1 MRDHMTARPVTIGP
15 ARIGASAPL
24 ALIAGPCVIESR
36 EMALEIA
43 RIVKQVAEE
52 FGVSAIFKASF
63 DKANR
68 QSLDSFRGPGLEE
81 GLAILAAV
89 KTATGLPVMTD
100 THETVQVGPAA
111 EVVDLIQIPAYL
123 CRQTDLV
130 VAAARTGKPILIKKG
145 QFMAPEDMG
154 AIVAKAAAS
163 GAAGILLCERG
174 TSLGYHNLV
183 VDMRG
188 LAVMREF
195 GWPVVYDA
203 THSVQLPGAG
213 GGMSGGQPEFIAPLA
228 RAAAAVGIDALF
240 VEVHPDPTQ
249 ARSDPATQLPLEQL
263 PRLLTQVLAVDAA
276 RRAIME
282 GRPR

>member
-1 MRDHMTARPVTIGP
+1 MTARPVTIGP
-15 ARIGASAPL
+15 TRISAGGPL

-36 EMALEIA
+36 EMALEIV

-52 FGVSAIFKASF
+52 FGISAIFKASF

-68 QSLDSFRGPGLEE
+68 QSLHSFRGPGLEE

-89 KTATGLPVMTD
+89 KAATGLPVVTD
-100 THETVQVGPAA
+100 VHETAQVPPAA

-213 GGMSGGQPEFIAPLA
+213 GGMSGGQPEFVAPLA

-282 GRPR
+282 GRPQ